1 MALPSAR
8 SPIRPGGK
16 DEVVEDEW
24 MRWRVKRVAIR
35 KRIIRCVVKINKRIP
50 RSAQIREID
59 VEEKECIIYRRT
71 QHILFTVIKD
81 HLDRERGN
89 ALPPHGLLFP
99 ISRQDFCVY
108 HSTCRVTHTT
118 TFGRGTL
125 VVTRNSYMGPP

>member
-1 MALPSAR
+1 MALPYPW
-8 SPIRPGGK
+8 SPVLLGGK

-59 VEEKECIIYRRT
+59 VEGRECIIYRRT
-71 QHILFTVIKD
+71 QNILFTVIKD

-99 ISRQDFCVY
+99 ISRQDICVY